1 MKRLLALLL
10 SAALLLSLLPACRA
24 PAEEPSAAPELPV
37 GQLLDAA
44 LAACGQEPAQLER
57 VGENDPEYLTAYV
70 EAAYGLTPDQWTDCA
85 VVREGGAS
93 AFELAVLRLSEDAD
107 RRKMLEALNR
117 YLEARQGDFTGYAPD
132 QAQLAANGRAVPLGP
147 YLALLLCAD
156 PQGAED
162 ALLAAYDG
170 AVRPSADPLP
180 SLEPLL
186 VSPEPSVAPSAE
198 PSPEPS
204 VEPSAEPSPEPS
216 VEPTPQPSPEPSVE
230 PSAEPSVEPSPE
242 PSPEPSVEPTPQ
254 PTPAPSATPE
264 PTQAPDFSDRVPF
277 TSPGEDDMSL
287 YDTSAIRAAWAADD
301 PSALSDYD
309 RAIYDSAREV
319 LSSLLTPGMT
329 SLEKEMAVYGWLVQ
343 SVTYDWTHKDV
354 MIITP
359 RESYTPYGGLVS
371 HTAVCLGFATS
382 FQLLMDLS
390 GVECITVVG
399 AAYDSTGDHAWNM
412 VRLNGNW
419 YCVDVT
425 WDEGLNSADPS
436 RWRYFNVTSEF
447 MAKTDHQWD
456 YVNTPEATATD
467 RGQG

>member
-24 PAEEPSAAPELPV
+24 PVEAPSAAPELPV

-70 EAAYGLTPDQWTDCA
+70 EAAYGLTSDQWTDCA

-107 RRKMLEALNR
+107 RRKVLEALNR

-186 VSPEPSVAPSAE
+186 VSA
-198 PSPEPS
+198 EPS

-216 VEPTPQPSPEPSVE
+216 VEPSAESSVE
-230 PSAEPSVEPSPE
+230 PSVK
-242 PSPEPSVEPTPQ
+242 PTPQ
-254 PTPAPSATPE
+254 PTPAPTATPE

-399 AAYDSTGDHAWNM
+399 AACDSTGDHAWNM

-436 RWRYFNVTSEF
+436 RWRYFNVTSEY

-456 YVNTPEATATD
+456 YVNTPEATAAD